1 MENNHKISIV
11 IPIYN
16 TEKYLEDCLE
26 SIRTQT
32 FTNYELIL
40 VDDGSIDES
49 LKICYKYVNLF
60 NGGGENC

>member
-1 MENNHKISIV
+1 MENNYKISIV
-11 IPIYN
+11 IPVYN

-40 VDDGSIDES
+40 VDDGSIDDS
-49 LKICYKYVNLF
+49 
-60 NGGGENC
+60 